1 MTIKAQYTRTSIRGF
16 IRNNFRPF
24 WLRYIFGGIVILF
37 GALLYI
43 KSVPNNLIAADIEV
57 FDSLGLSKPSQN
69 LTFEQEISLIRQ
81 GQEKIFKLAP
91 FGKAIPDYRPRE
103 VADLLEY
110 GSGFCYDRSRSFD
123 KLFSYLGFETR
134 HVFILFK
141 EDRSFFSALFR
152 KKQGSHAVTEV
163 KTSRGWMYVDSN
175 TPWIAITGSGEVVDA
190 DDVWKRFDEF
200 DNPPPYLNQPWWA
213 IRGLY
218 TRGGRKYP
226 PYIPFPEMSWPTFF
240 NWAIHG

>member
-1 MTIKAQYTRTSIRGF
+1 LRAYIRD
-16 IRNNFRPF
+16 NFRPF
-24 WLRYIFGGIVILF
+24 WLRYVFGGVVILF
-37 GALLYI
+37 GALIYI
-43 KSVPNNLIAADIEV
+43 KNVPVSLTASDIKSFKSMGFGE
-57 FDSLGLSKPSQN
+57 PIQN
-69 LTFEQEISLIRQ
+69 LTFEQEISLIRRA
-81 GQEKIFKLAP
+81 QEVSFKLAP
-91 FGKAIPDYRPRE
+91 LGKPIPDFQPRE
-103 VADLLEY
+103 ISDLLEY
-110 GSGFCYDRSRSFD
+110 GSGLCYDRSRSLD
-123 KLFSYLGFETR
+123 KFYSYLGFESR

-141 EDRSFFSALFR
+141 EGRSFFSAIFR
-152 KKQGSHAVTEV
+152 KYQGSHAVTEV

-175 TPWIAITGSGEVVDA
+175 TPWIAITRSGEVVNA

-226 PYIPFPEMSWPTFF
+226 PFISFPEISWPTFF

>member
-1 MTIKAQYTRTSIRGF
+1 ML
-16 IRNNFRPF
+16 RP
-24 WLRYIFGGIVILF
+24 
-37 GALLYI
+37 ALLATFFAGLSALLLITLSGLIYV
-43 KSVPNNLIAADIEV
+43 KNVPVNLSATDIES
-57 FDSLGLSKPSQN
+57 FESMGFSKSTQN
-69 LTFEQEISLIRQ
+69 LTFEQEIALIRL

-91 FGKAIPDYRPRE
+91 LGEPIPEYQARE
-103 VADLLEY
+103 IADLLEY
-110 GSGFCYDRSRSFD
+110 GSGLCYDRSRSFD
-123 KLFSYLGFETR
+123 QLFSYLGFETR

-152 KKQGSHAVTEV
+152 KKQGTHAVTEV
-163 KTSRGWMYVDSN
+163 KTSRGWMYVDNNS
-175 TPWIAITGSGEVVDA
+175 PWIAITRSGEVVNA